1 MGASL
6 VYGPDN
12 RQGSPENISRLT
24 RRSPRLAIFENLA
37 KWTKEKRIQEKW
49 MDHPTYQQ
57 YLVTGK
63 ARQNNAKETIV
74 LVDPNKPIQNRSTVL
89 LAVEDL
95 LMIGQYRHD
104 NGQHLFRP

>member
-1 MGASL
+1 
-6 VYGPDN
+6 
-12 RQGSPENISRLT
+12 
-24 RRSPRLAIFENLA
+24 
-37 KWTKEKRIQEKW
+37 

-74 LVDPNKPIQNRSTVL
+74 LVDPNKPIHNRSTVL

-104 NGQHLFRP
+104 NGQHLFRPEGEPDSEIQLPDLALIEGRVIGRFEPEE